1 MNTKVI
7 EDSSSIRNVYFYRV
21 NLLKNGQ
28 EILIDSKDHRLATLR
43 NAIIDIVEGH
53 KDGSPNSKRQNLKNN
68 IFVNSIDLSD
78 EDNLHMV
85 GDVFEY
91 KDKYLFMRI
100 SKQKITGSLIEREY
114 KNLKTEALLA
124 DKNENEEGIEAYTYL
139 KLDYQTG
146 ILGIINQQGA
156 PGVGYL
162 NALFKKY
169 SSVKYSLNFESIPN
183 SNGIKL
189 LYNGEDSKISSLEVE
204 LPIPNAE
211 FLSEILNWND
221 SDTLG
226 ILSNDKLRL
235 SIKLSA
241 GRRGI
246 TTDSYQTQKV
256 IRQVKRAHYIKGKLR
271 AKQRT
276 SETLRDYN
284 IYSENFKYPVHIPF
298 YTYVSEFNR
307 EVANSRRYYNSTDL
321 IEKYKTGLD
330 EAFSKN
336 WDMLKAIANRDGND
350 GKQG

>member
-139 KLDYQTG
+139 KLDY
-146 ILGIINQQGA
+146 
-156 PGVGYL
+156 
-162 NALFKKY
+162 
-169 SSVKYSLNFESIPN
+169 
-183 SNGIKL
+183 
-189 LYNGEDSKISSLEVE
+189 
-204 LPIPNAE
+204 
-211 FLSEILNWND
+211 
-221 SDTLG
+221 
-226 ILSNDKLRL
+226 
-235 SIKLSA
+235 
-241 GRRGI
+241 
-246 TTDSYQTQKV
+246 
-256 IRQVKRAHYIKGKLR
+256 
-271 AKQRT
+271 
-276 SETLRDYN
+276 
-284 IYSENFKYPVHIPF
+284 
-298 YTYVSEFNR
+298 
-307 EVANSRRYYNSTDL
+307 
-321 IEKYKTGLD
+321 
-330 EAFSKN
+330 
-336 WDMLKAIANRDGND
+336 
-350 GKQG
+350 